1 MIIMKRIVFSLGNE
15 YCAGAVS
22 GPLLLYRSFDDA
34 RPGILR
40 VARTCGAAP
49 LTCRTDGTRI
59 DTFFDKFSR
68 SVSLRKHLLAGRLP
82 GLHHIVERPHLN
94 STSRRG
100 FFFNCRVRGAPFL
113 ASFARK
119 PALSEVKGLAAFA
132 RPGNH
137 RRRNSFA
144 PEFFPQP
151 HC

>member
-68 SVSLRKHLLAGRLP
+68 SVSLRKHFLAGRLP

-100 FFFNCRVRGAPFL
+100 FYFSRRIRSCRNCRSGSWWVCR
-113 ASFARK
+113 
-119 PALSEVKGLAAFA
+119 SEEHTSEL
-132 RPGNH
+132 
-137 RRRNSFA
+137 
-144 PEFFPQP
+144 
-151 HC
+151 